1 MGTKADDDER
11 KRQRLAA
18 LQAREDAEAAK
29 RGAGAGGSAAGPS
42 AGPSSS
48 SSRGGQS
55 QSRGG
60 GDLSATAEA
69 MRRQIL
75 AEREKR
81 RAARAASEAEAA
93 SRIAAEDADPRHA
106 PLVAAIARLEAASAA
121 PSDESVSGL
130 LLRLASN
137 AAKTPP
143 DPRFARVRLSNPKIR
158 AACVDCA
165 NGAGSAVL
173 MAAGF
178 EPEEGPDGSDELVL
192 PPDHTASEEGRA
204 SLRVAIR
211 RLRALAPA
219 TAALLDAPKPP
230 ERRDPRAVPAG
241 GRDARVFLPAEACAA
256 FSAELP
262 EDFFARDAAEVQRDF
277 ELAKQRR
284 ERDSVLS
291 TRAWKKGAAASGG
304 GGGGASAEQ
313 ASEEARLRELS
324 RPATIRVRMPDG
336 ELLQGSFGRREPV
349 GALRAFVAECVK
361 DPFRKFTLAFLNAP
375 LDEDRGGG
383 FSSAAGARGGGHDA
397 RRAAELRRDGS
408 ALRGANTR
416 PNVGDGSRNHS
427 NASSFGEGYAA
438 HGTLEGAGLVPAALV
453 TFAWAEPPAPG
464 GISERQTSGGA
475 LKDELMRAAV
485 PLE

>member
-1 MGTKADDDER
+1 M
-11 KRQRLAA
+11 
-18 LQAREDAEAAK
+18 
-29 RGAGAGGSAAGPS
+29 
-42 AGPSSS
+42 
-48 SSRGGQS
+48 
-55 QSRGG
+55 
-60 GDLSATAEA
+60 
-69 MRRQIL
+69 
-75 AEREKR
+75 
-81 RAARAASEAEAA
+81 
-93 SRIAAEDADPRHA
+93 
-106 PLVAAIARLEAASAA
+106 
-121 PSDESVSGL
+121 
-130 LLRLASN
+130 
-137 AAKTPP
+137 
-143 DPRFARVRLSNPKIR
+143 
-158 AACVDCA
+158 
-165 NGAGSAVL
+165 
-173 MAAGF
+173 
-178 EPEEGPDGSDELVL
+178 
-192 PPDHTASEEGRA
+192 
-204 SLRVAIR
+204 
-211 RLRALAPA
+211 
-219 TAALLDAPKPP
+219 
-230 ERRDPRAVPAG
+230 
-241 GRDARVFLPAEACAA
+241 
-256 FSAELP
+256 
-262 EDFFARDAAEVQRDF
+262 QRDF

-375 LDEDRGGG
+375 LDEDQGGG
-383 FSSAAGARGGGHDA
+383 SSSAAGARGGGHDA

-408 ALRGANTR
+408 ALRGANR
-416 PNVGDGSRNHS
+416 PNVGDG
-427 NASSFGEGYAA
+427 SFGEGYAA

>member
-1 MGTKADDDER
+1 
-11 KRQRLAA
+11 
-18 LQAREDAEAAK
+18 
-29 RGAGAGGSAAGPS
+29 
-42 AGPSSS
+42 
-48 SSRGGQS
+48 
-55 QSRGG
+55 
-60 GDLSATAEA
+60 

-81 RAARAASEAEAA
+81 RAARAASEAEAV

-130 LLRLASN
+130 LLRLATN

-143 DPRFARVRLSNPKIR
+143 DPRFRRVRLSNPKIR

-192 PPDHTASEEGRA
+192 PPDRAASEEGRA
-204 SLRVAIR
+204 SLASRSGDSARSR
-211 RLRALAPA
+211 RRRRRSWTRL
-219 TAALLDAPKPP
+219 PP

-375 LDEDRGGG
+375 LDEDQGGG
-383 FSSAAGARGGGHDA
+383 SSSAAGARGGGHDA

-408 ALRGANTR
+408 ALRGANR
-416 PNVGDGSRNHS
+416 PNVGDG
-427 NASSFGEGYAA
+427 SFGEGYAA

>member
-1 MGTKADDDER
+1 
-11 KRQRLAA
+11 
-18 LQAREDAEAAK
+18 
-29 RGAGAGGSAAGPS
+29 
-42 AGPSSS
+42 
-48 SSRGGQS
+48 
-55 QSRGG
+55 
-60 GDLSATAEA
+60 
-69 MRRQIL
+69 
-75 AEREKR
+75 
-81 RAARAASEAEAA
+81 
-93 SRIAAEDADPRHA
+93 
-106 PLVAAIARLEAASAA
+106 
-121 PSDESVSGL
+121 
-130 LLRLASN
+130 
-137 AAKTPP
+137 
-143 DPRFARVRLSNPKIR
+143 
-158 AACVDCA
+158 
-165 NGAGSAVL
+165 
-173 MAAGF
+173 
-178 EPEEGPDGSDELVL
+178 
-192 PPDHTASEEGRA
+192 
-204 SLRVAIR
+204 
-211 RLRALAPA
+211 
-219 TAALLDAPKPP
+219 
-230 ERRDPRAVPAG
+230 VPAG

-291 TRAWKKGAAASGG
+291 TRAWKKGAAAAGG

-361 DPFRKFTLAFLNAP
+361 DPFRKFTLAFLTAP